1 MILIPLYVLLLI
13 LFVILLSFNKKII
26 THIFNN
32 PDLKTEFLTD
42 CTQFSKDEFDEV
54 SIENILENMKE
65 NSTQSNYLTFKTL
78 PSNYLLFC
86 NF

>member
-32 PDLKTEFLTD
+32 TDLKMEFLTD
-42 CTQFSKDEFDEV
+42 QCQYFGDEFDEV

-65 NSTQSNYLTFKTL
+65 NSIQSNYLTFETL
-78 PSNYLLFC
+78 PSNDILSC